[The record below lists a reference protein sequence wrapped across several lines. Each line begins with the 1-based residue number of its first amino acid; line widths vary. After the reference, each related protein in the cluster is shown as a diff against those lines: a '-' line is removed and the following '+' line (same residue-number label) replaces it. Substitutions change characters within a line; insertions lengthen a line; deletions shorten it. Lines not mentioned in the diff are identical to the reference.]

1 MSQAERA
8 FFTTTGFSSP
18 NVSSQYD
25 KATHINFH
33 RSLSSQ
39 NPQQHLLIAISTQT
53 LHFYHH
59 STSSGR
65 NPCNMCVQVL
75 IRQSRGNQTVR
86 AATRSQSKNAVPHLL
101 QVDIQTSTHT
111 MLIPR
116 SFSWRNK
123 SSKWATTHQL
133 QTTLAICILARGYHG
148 NS

>member
-65 NPCNMCVQVL
+65 KPCNMCVQVL

-86 AATRSQSKNAVPHLL
+86 AATRSQPIKKRSP
-101 QVDIQTSTHT
+101 TSTTSRHPNIHAHYVNSHKLLMEEQKQHMGHNRPT
-111 MLIPR
+111 SDNSSHMHICKGL
-116 SFSWRNK
+116 SWK
-123 SSKWATTHQL
+123 
-133 QTTLAICILARGYHG
+133 
-148 NS
+148 